1 MHADLHPGN
10 IMLDL
15 TGEENIPVSS
25 SKLVVPADP
34 SAPDRRRLGI
44 TLVDAGMVAQL
55 SQDES
60 TNFVGLLCSLGEGN
74 GRVAAQ
80 CALRFSKES
89 QFTREEE
96 SAFMND
102 MEQLFKAKCR
112 GYGTNVDVGEI
123 LRGILGLIRKHKVRI
138 DANYATLVVNC
149 LCIEGLAR
157 RVCPSYNVLDA
168 AKPLL
173 QSYQGLCYNKND
185 GSPVTNPSRV
195 SVSVRVAFLVHRN
208 SSPVPVTKGIS
219 SLDDATSVPSEKYS
233 GYGIF

>member
-15 TGEENIPVSS
+15 TGVASIPESS
-25 SKLVVPADP
+25 SKLVVPSDS
-34 SAPDRRRLGI
+34 SARDSRRLGI

-55 SQDES
+55 SQEES

-89 QFTREEE
+89 QFTGDEE
-96 SAFMND
+96 SAFMDD
-102 MEQLFKAKCR
+102 MDELFKVKCR

-149 LCIEGLAR
+149 LCIEGLAP
-157 RVCPSYNVLDA
+157 PSM
-168 AKPLL
+168 PQL
-173 QSYQGLCYNKND
+173 QR
-185 GSPVTNPSRV
+185 P
-195 SVSVRVAFLVHRN
+195 
-208 SSPVPVTKGIS
+208 
-219 SLDDATSVPSEKYS
+219 
-233 GYGIF
+233 